1 MGVVLVFV
9 VFLAWFVLV
18 QMSGS
23 LYMLEVVLVSYDLD
37 GELLLELVEGVD
49 QDVLSMLVYKYD
61 LIFFIVFEVGEVDLI
76 ELDDYLVVNIL
87 ESYLAD
93 LEDILNDLC
102 VVFEVDW
109 VEFNECISISLVMGE
124 KLLGV
129 NKKFGVND
137 FGILELWGFEV
148 MVVNDLYWFLWQ

>member
-1 MGVVLVFV
+1 
-9 VFLAWFVLV
+9 
-18 QMSGS
+18 
-23 LYMLEVVLVSYDLD
+23 
-37 GELLLELVEGVD
+37 
-49 QDVLSMLVYKYD
+49 MLVYKYD

-148 MVVNDLYWFLWQ
+148 MVVNDLYWFLW